1 MNSKAVVLI
10 IFGTRPEAI
19 KLFPVVHALKAR
31 GDVAVRVLVTG
42 QHRQMLDQVLQ
53 IGEIAPDHDLN
64 VMAPDQSLDTLTAKL
79 LTGIGA
85 VMDAE
90 KPARVI
96 VQGDTATAMVGALAA
111 YYRKIPVSHVE
122 AGLRSY
128 DIYQP

>member
-90 KPARVI
+90 KPRA
-96 VQGDTATAMVGALAA
+96 
-111 YYRKIPVSHVE
+111 
-122 AGLRSY
+122 
-128 DIYQP
+128 